1 MIRVFQ
7 EKILARLGPGP
18 GEVCMAIAEI
28 SVVPLGTGSTSVS
41 RYVAECLKV
50 LEASGLSYEIHGMGT
65 IVEGDLEAL
74 LPVLRRMHEVPF
86 REGAQ
91 RVVTTIR
98 VDDRRDKTG
107 SAKSKVASVKAR
119 T

>member
-1 MIRVFQ
+1 
-7 EKILARLGPGP
+7 
-18 GEVCMAIAEI
+18 MAIAEI
-28 SVVPLGTGSTSVS
+28 SIVPLGTGSTSVS

-74 LPVLRRMHEVPF
+74 LPVLRQMHEVPF
-86 REGAQ
+86 GEGAR

-98 VDDRRDKTG
+98 VDDRRDKVC
-107 SAKSKVASVKAR
+107 SAKGKVASVKAR

>member
-1 MIRVFQ
+1 
-7 EKILARLGPGP
+7 
-18 GEVCMAIAEI
+18 MAIAEI

-50 LEASGLSYEIHGMGT
+50 LKASGLSYEIHGMGT

-74 LPVLRRMHEVPF
+74 LSVLRRMHEVPF